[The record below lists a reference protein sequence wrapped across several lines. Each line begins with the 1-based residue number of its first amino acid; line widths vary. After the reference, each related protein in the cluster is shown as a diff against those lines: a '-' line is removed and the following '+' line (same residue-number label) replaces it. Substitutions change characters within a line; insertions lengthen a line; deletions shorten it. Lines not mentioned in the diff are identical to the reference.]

1 MNHPMVPKKPTKLP
15 KGLEKLFDNPPLV
28 GNEKREDYDAFCSLI
43 EKDLEPADFILWLQI
58 REYADISWE
67 LQRERRIKAE
77 IIKLKQKEARPT
89 ALGPAK
95 TRAAFER
102 AKLSKAEGSESIF
115 KKKELEPEAKVKP
128 GEEDT
133 AWLPEAY
140 MLGHHEI
147 DIIDTRIASYLFRRH
162 TVLREI
168 ERYSDSLARKLDKA
182 APPIIDGEFSDA
194 AE

>member
-1 MNHPMVPKKPTKLP
+1 MNRSLVSQKTKLP

-77 IIKLKQKEARPT
+77 IIKLKQKEAQPNEFS
-89 ALGPAK
+89 PARI
-95 TRAAFER
+95 RADFER
-102 AKLSKAEGSESIF
+102 AKLSMAEGSASSLF
-115 KKKELEPEAKVKP
+115 KKKVLEPEAKVKP

-140 MLGHHEI
+140 MLGHREI
-147 DIIDTRIASYLFRRH
+147 DIIDTRIASYEHRCIAN
-162 TVLREI
+162 LREYTQLS
-168 ERYSDSLARKLDKA
+168 EAMARRREASRD
-182 APPIIDGEFSDA
+182 IIDGEFTEA
-194 AE
+194 PE